1 MFRVFTQP
9 RPASRPRARSSR
21 PRPRGFT
28 LMEASLAT
36 VIVGIAFTAVLQ
48 LLAVGT
54 MANMQSAEQTTG
66 VNLARDVRELLLQ
79 KKYTTL
85 PTYNNVSYTPPQDSR
100 GIAISELAT
109 WKQTITVQAV
119 DPFRLTTNIVDSTPS
134 AVRVTVTIY
143 HNNQKVCDLSWYTL
157 DGTP

>member
-1 MFRVFTQP
+1 MFRGFTQF
-9 RPASRPRARSSR
+9 RRSAARRRAL
-21 PRPRGFT
+21 RGFT

-36 VIVGIAFTAVLQ
+36 MIVGIAFVAVLQ

-54 MANMQSAEQTTG
+54 MANMQSAEQTTA
-66 VNLARDVRELLLQ
+66 VNLARDIRELLLQ
-79 KKYTTL
+79 KKYVNL
-85 PTYNNVSYTPPQDSR
+85 PTYNNVSYQPPHDSR
-100 GIAISELAT
+100 GIEISDLAT

-134 AVRVTVTIY
+134 AVRVTVTVL
-143 HNNQKVCDLSWYTL
+143 HNDQKVCDLSWYTL